1 MSQENINVDEESSV
15 MEEDP
20 EYTII
25 PKYKKSFVETEHYTK
40 MLESD
45 RVAHMTK
52 TIVWRWGECSVWLN
66 EQEKKELLSK
76 ETVNLVDY
84 QSAFIESSDGCEVDY
99 SLEDEDHYTISDLKE
114 ILMSV
119 SEEVP
124 DDFNHKLEVESPE
137 DDTENESLR
146 EKLLEAIYE
155 YCNSSDMEDI
165 GEWDMDDTFYVIEGG
180 CVLVPEGENVEDY
193 GQDDG
198 TYANPGNESTFD
210 VPDNVFSV
218 SIASK
223 ETVRGYL

>member
-1 MSQENINVDEESSV
+1 MSQENININEESSV
-15 MEEDP
+15 IEEDP

-40 MLESD
+40 LLESD

-84 QSAFIESSDGCEVDY
+84 QCEFIESSDGCVVEY

-114 ILMSV
+114 IVMSV
-119 SEEVP
+119 SEDVP
-124 DDFNHKLEVESPE
+124 DDFNNKLEA
-137 DDTENESLR
+137 ENTGDEESLR
-146 EKLLEAIYE
+146 KKLLEGIYE

-165 GEWDMDDTFYVIEGG
+165 GDWDMIDTFYVIEGG

-218 SIASK
+218 DIASK
-223 ETVRGYL
+223 

>member
-1 MSQENINVDEESSV
+1 MSQENININEESSV

-40 MLESD
+40 LLESD
-45 RVAHMTK
+45 RVAHMRK
-52 TIVWRWGECSVWLN
+52 TTVWRWGECSVWLN

-76 ETVNLVDY
+76 ETVNLIDY
-84 QSAFIESSDGCEVDY
+84 QCEFIESSDGCEVDY

-114 ILMSV
+114 IVMSV
-119 SEEVP
+119 SEDVP
-124 DDFNHKLEVESPE
+124 DDFNNKLEA
-137 DDTENESLR
+137 ENTGDEESLR
-146 EKLLEAIYE
+146 KKLLEGIYE

-165 GEWDMDDTFYVIEGG
+165 GDWDMSDTFYVIEGG

-218 SIASK
+218 DIASK
-223 ETVRGYL
+223 ETV

>member
-1 MSQENINVDEESSV
+1 MSQENININEESSV

-40 MLESD
+40 LLESD
-45 RVAHMTK
+45 RVAHMRK
-52 TIVWRWGECSVWLN
+52 TTVWRWGECSVWLN

-84 QSAFIESSDGCEVDY
+84 QCEFIESSDGCELDY

-114 ILMSV
+114 IVMSV
-119 SEEVP
+119 SEDVP
-124 DDFNHKLEVESPE
+124 DDFNNKLEA
-137 DDTENESLR
+137 ENTGDEESLR
-146 EKLLEAIYE
+146 KKLLEGIYE

-165 GEWDMDDTFYVIEGG
+165 GDWDMDDTFYVIEGG

-198 TYANPGNESTFD
+198 TYANPGNESTFN
-210 VPDNVFSV
+210 VPDNVFSLD
-218 SIASK
+218 IASK
-223 ETVRGYL
+223 ETV